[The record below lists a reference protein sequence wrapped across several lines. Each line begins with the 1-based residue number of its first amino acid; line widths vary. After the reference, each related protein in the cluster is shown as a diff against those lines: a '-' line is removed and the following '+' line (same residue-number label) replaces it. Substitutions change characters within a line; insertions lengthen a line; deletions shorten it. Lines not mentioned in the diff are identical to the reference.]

1 MWMMCIGSAFFIL
14 TGALCFYTKDIMWD
28 VLAMVM
34 EKLGFE
40 PERTRVWNILITLY
54 GIIALVI
61 GVYALIQVFK
71 GL

>member
-1 MWMMCIGSAFFIL
+1 MASTFFII
-14 TGALCFYTKDIMWD
+14 TGSLCFYTRDIVWD
-28 VLAMVM
+28 LLAMLM

-54 GIIALVI
+54 GIVALVI
-61 GVYALIQVFK
+61 GVFALIQVFQ

>member
-1 MWMMCIGSAFFIL
+1 MWIMCISSAFFIL
-14 TGALCFYTKDIMWD
+14 TGALCFYTKDIVWD
-28 VLAMVM
+28 LLAMIM

-40 PERTRVWNILITLY
+40 PERTRAWNVLITLY

>member
-1 MWMMCIGSAFFIL
+1 MWIMCIGSTFFIL
-14 TGALCFYTKDIMWD
+14 TGALCFYTKDIVWD
-28 VLAMVM
+28 LLATTM

>member
-1 MWMMCIGSAFFIL
+1 MIMLCIGSAFFIL
-14 TGALCFYTKDIMWD
+14 TGALCFYTKDIVWD
-28 VLAMVM
+28 VLAMLM

-40 PERTRVWNILITLY
+40 PERTRVWNILNTLY
-54 GIIALVI
+54 GIVALVI

>member
-1 MWMMCIGSAFFIL
+1 MASTFFII
-14 TGALCFYTKDIMWD
+14 TGSLCFYVKDLVWD
-28 VLAMVM
+28 LLAILMR
-34 EKLGFE
+34 KFGFE
-40 PERTRVWNILITLY
+40 PERTRVWNVLITLY

>member
-1 MWMMCIGSAFFIL
+1 ML
-14 TGALCFYTKDIMWD
+14 
-28 VLAMVM
+28 M

-40 PERTRVWNILITLY
+40 PERTRVWNVLITHY

-61 GVYALIQVFK
+61 GVFALIQVFK